1 MRKKPTARR
10 AMAKPVRRQ
19 IIKLRGTP
27 AQLIGLVEA
36 PDEIAALQVAAE
48 RLDLRSVDI
57 PRLIVRRA

>member
-1 MRKKPTARR
+1 MRKKHSALR
-10 AMAKPVRRQ
+10 AKAKPVRWQ

-27 AQLIGLVEA
+27 AQLLGTVEA

-48 RLDLRSVDI
+48 QLDLRSVDI